1 MNGRED
7 LGWLL
12 TRFGKATP
20 GVIVTAVVSVD
31 GLLVA
36 ASEGLDEP
44 TAETVAALT
53 SSLASVSRGASPVV
67 DGGTLHKVLVAYD
80 NGFLL
85 LTSLR
90 EGAVLSVLARSGSDV
105 SFIGSEMMTLGDRV
119 GTVLSPAL
127 LQAARARAA
136 V

>member
-1 MNGRED
+1 MTAGGE

-12 TRFGKATP
+12 TRFGRATP

-36 ASEGLDEP
+36 ASDGLDAA
-44 TAETVAALT
+44 TAEKVAALT

-67 DGGTLHKVLVAYD
+67 DGGLLHKVLVAYD
-80 NGFLL
+80 NGYLL

-90 EGAVLSVLARSGSDV
+90 EGALLSVLARSGSDV
-105 SFIGSEMMTLGDRV
+105 RFIGAEMATLGDRV
-119 GTVLSPAL
+119 GGHLSPAL
-127 LQAARARAA
+127 LQSVRAQSSI
-136 V
+136 

>member
-1 MNGRED
+1 MTDGND
-7 LGWLL
+7 LSWLL
-12 TRFGKATP
+12 TRFGQHTP

-31 GLLVA
+31 GLLVS
-36 ASEGLDEP
+36 ASEGLDTA
-44 TAETVAALT
+44 TAEKVAALT

-67 DGGTLHKVLVAYD
+67 DGGELHKVLVAYD
-80 NGFLL
+80 NGYLL

-105 SFIGSEMMTLGDRV
+105 GFIGAEMAILGDRV

-127 LQAARARAA
+127 LQAVRAQQPA
-136 V
+136 